1 MNKHFNLDKVKEY
14 LDKVLADEEY
24 LKTYK
29 DVADDVYRVFNYKAE
44 VSVKDVEEYLKG
56 LPIGVEYM
64 IYKTCPLAR
73 TFAKD
78 IDSLTKGMRDEDG
91 VYWWAIA
98 TGIWVY
104 GGMERKNPQYKW
116 CKGKTENVYDF
127 SPMHGV
133 KPLY

>member
-1 MNKHFNLDKVKEY
+1 MNKHFHLDKVKAY

-29 DVADDVYRVFNYKAE
+29 DVADDVYRVFNHKAE

-56 LPIGVEYM
+56 LPLGVDYM
-64 IYKTCPLAR
+64 IYKTAPLAR

-98 TGIWVY
+98 TGIWIY
-104 GGMERKNPQYKW
+104 GGMDKINPQYINRN
-116 CKGKTENVYDF
+116 T
-127 SPMHGV
+127 
-133 KPLY
+133 

>member
-1 MNKHFNLDKVKEY
+1 MNKHFHLDKVKAY
-14 LDKVLADEEY
+14 LDGVLADEEY

-44 VSVKDVEEYLKG
+44 VTVKDVEEYLKG
-56 LPIGVEYM
+56 LPLGVDYM
-64 IYKTCPLAR
+64 IYKTAPLAR

-98 TGIWVY
+98 TGIWIY
-104 GGMERKNPQYKW
+104 GGMEKTNPQF
-116 CKGKTENVYDF
+116 KGRRVAVCQK
-127 SPMHGV
+127 
-133 KPLY
+133 K

>member
-14 LDKVLADEEY
+14 LDGVLANEEY

-29 DVADDVYRVFNYKAE
+29 DVAEDVYRVFNYKAT
-44 VSVKDVEEYLKG
+44 VSVKDVEQYLRG
-56 LPIGVEYM
+56 LPLGVEFM
-64 IYKTCPLAR
+64 IYKTAPLAR

-104 GGMERKNPQYKW
+104 GGMEKINPQF
-116 CKGKTENVYDF
+116 KGRRA
-127 SPMHGV
+127 S
-133 KPLY
+133 

>member
-1 MNKHFNLDKVKEY
+1 MNKHFHLDKVKAY
-14 LDKVLADEEY
+14 LDGVLADEEY

-44 VSVKDVEEYLKG
+44 VTVKDVEEYLRG
-56 LPIGVEYM
+56 LPLGVDYM
-64 IYKTCPLAR
+64 IYKTAPLAR

-98 TGIWVY
+98 TGIWIY
-104 GGMERKNPQYKW
+104 GGMDKTNPQYINRN
-116 CKGKTENVYDF
+116 T
-127 SPMHGV
+127 
-133 KPLY
+133 